1 MEGGRE
7 QNFWPGFVD
16 ALSNVVLV
24 MIFVVVVFVVTLFY
38 YSQKLTQFRTV
49 KLIEREAQQQEVLP
63 PSSPPKLVGKK
74 KDESS
79 KELSP
84 VQDQGQ
90 AKEIADLKIQ
100 VASLKSQ
107 LAASNYTLVG
117 STRSDE
123 AVPSRAIQVE
133 KDKPSTVVD
142 VLPGITLD
150 GRTDALTLLFDR
162 DGVELGNDATRQL
175 NANIKRWTDR
185 IKSGQG
191 KLVVTGVIGTVSY
204 TEGRRRAYYR
214 AMAVR
219 NYLIDVGVSPSSVV
233 SRVVPG
239 VESTN
244 GDATVLIQYAAK
256 SK

>member
-38 YSQKLTQFRTV
+38 YSQKLTQFRAV
-49 KLIEREAQQQEVLP
+49 KFLEQKEQQQEVMP
-63 PSSPPKLVGKK
+63 PSSNPRLVGKK
-74 KDESS
+74 EESS

-84 VQDQGQ
+84 IQKQDQ
-90 AKEIADLKIQ
+90 AKEIADLKMQ
-100 VASLKSQ
+100 VAALKSQ
-107 LAASNYTLVG
+107 LAASNYTPAG

-123 AVPSRAIQVE
+123 PALAKAIQVE
-133 KDKPSTVVD
+133 KDKPAPVVD

-150 GRTDALTLLFDR
+150 ARADALNLLFDR
-162 DGVELGNDATRQL
+162 DGVELGDDARRKL
-175 NANIKRWTDR
+175 DANIKRWTDR
-185 IKSGQG
+185 IKNGQG
-191 KLVVTGVIGTVSY
+191 KIVVTGVIGTVSY

-219 NYLIDVGVSPSSVV
+219 NYLIDVGVSPASVV

-239 VESTN
+239 AESTN

-256 SK
+256 AK